1 MADDGETGHH
11 RRFPNLVSGPAGFG
25 QCLGA
30 VEVEARENPSRLAA
44 MIDQAA

>member
-1 MADDGETGHH
+1 M
-11 RRFPNLVSGPAGFG
+11 VFG
-25 QCLGA
+25 QCLGG

>member
-1 MADDGETGHH
+1 MAEDGETGHSVASRTWCLDRH
-11 RRFPNLVSGPAGFG
+11 GFS
-25 QCLGA
+25 QCLGV